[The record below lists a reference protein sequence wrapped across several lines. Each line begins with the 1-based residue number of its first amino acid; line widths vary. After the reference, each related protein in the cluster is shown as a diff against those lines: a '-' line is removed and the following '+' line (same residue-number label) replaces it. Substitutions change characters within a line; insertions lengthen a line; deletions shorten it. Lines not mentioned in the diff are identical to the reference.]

1 MRVLV
6 GVAEIEL
13 QLADMFNCIQR
24 EGSILAGCNQ
34 RDM

>member
-13 QLADMFNCIQR
+13 QLADMFNYIKRR
-24 EGSILAGCNQ
+24 ECKRRNN
-34 RDM
+34 